1 MIEKFISCGVKVTA
15 VQFIDEDDVR
25 IVNRICELVGV
36 PGARVMDNRIRFGLA
51 GAWMSLYKSQWVVR
65 FGSEIY
71 DHIFLDDKVFKA
83 LFTEVS

>member
-1 MIEKFISCGVKVTA
+1 MIKAISSGKQVSA
-15 VQFIDEDDVR
+15 IQFIDEEDSDN
-25 IVNRICELVGV
+25 VNEICKLVGV
-36 PGARVMDNRIRFGLA
+36 PGARVMDNRIRFGLN

-65 FGSEIY
+65 FGPEIY